1 MSQRTSTQFMSNNNS
16 NNGNDGG
23 RSARIQMD
31 AGDEKIGQ
39 MTSKIFNPKNLK
51 LYQIAFVIIFILY
64 IWLSEFSNVAL
75 IIKSLLIVTL
85 IAIMV
90 IESIVILSYIE

>member
-1 MSQRTSTQFMSNNNS
+1 MAQRTSTQFMP
-16 NNGNDGG
+16 NNGGSDGE
-23 RSARIQMD
+23 RSARVQMD
-31 AGDEKIGQ
+31 AGNEKIAK

-75 IIKSLLIVTL
+75 IIKSLFIVTL
-85 IAIMV
+85 IALMV